1 MNDHELEILLRDI
14 ESDRVE
20 RKASIADRERICE
33 AICAFA
39 NDLPNHQKPG
49 VIFVGIHDNGNCAHL
64 PIDDKL
70 LLTLS
75 ELRSNGNILPFPTM
89 TVQKRT
95 LKACEVAVII
105 VEPSDAPPMR
115 FRGRTWIRVGP
126 RRAVATQEEERRLS
140 EKRRS
145 HDLPFDIRPLPSA
158 RLDDLDQDM
167 FSRVY
172 LPAALSADIL
182 EQNNRTIQQ
191 QLTSMRFASTGST
204 IVPTVLGMLVI
215 GNDPIQFVLGAYIQ
229 FLRIDGTELTDPIR
243 NQAQINGPLPHIL
256 RQLDEILQVNI
267 SIATNITAEPIE
279 IRHPDYPLVA
289 LQQLTR
295 NAILHRTYDGTN
307 APVRISWFSD
317 RIEIQNPGGPFGQ
330 VTTHNFG
337 RPGITDYRN
346 PHIADAMKNLGF
358 VQRFGIGIALARKE
372 LQRNNNPPLEFYVDD
387 TYIVA
392 TIRSQH

>member
-1 MNDHELEILLRDI
+1 MDDLELEALLSDI

-39 NDLPNHQKPG
+39 NDLPNHRKPG
-49 VIFVGIHDNGNCAHL
+49 VIFIGIHDNGSCANL
-64 PIDDKL
+64 PIDDRL

-89 TVQKRT
+89 TVQKRMLT
-95 LKACEVAVII
+95 GCEVAVIT

-126 RRAVATQEEERRLS
+126 RRAVATQEEERRLA

-145 HDLPFDIRPLPSA
+145 HDLPFDIRPLSGA
-158 RLDDLDQDM
+158 SLDDLDQNL

-172 LPAALSADIL
+172 LPATLPEDIL
-182 EQNNRTIQQ
+182 EENNRSIEQ
-191 QLTSMRFASTGST
+191 QLTSMRFASAGS
-204 IVPTVLGMLVI
+204 IVIPTVLGMLVI
-215 GNDPIQFVLGAYIQ
+215 GKDPIQFIPGAYIQ
-229 FLRIDGTELTDPIR
+229 FLRIDGTEITDPIR
-243 NQAQINGPLPHIL
+243 SQKQIDGPLSEVL
-256 RQLDEILQVNI
+256 RELDELLQVNI
-267 SIATNITAEPIE
+267 TRESNFTAGPTE
-279 IRHPDYPLVA
+279 IRNADYPIVA

-295 NAILHRTYDGTN
+295 NAILHRTYESTN
-307 APVRISWFSD
+307 APIRISWFSD

-330 VTTHNFG
+330 VNTHNFG
-337 RPGITDYRN
+337 TPGITDYRN
-346 PHIADAMKNLGF
+346 PHVADAMKNLGY

-372 LQRNNNPPLEFYVDD
+372 LQKNSNPPLEFRADD
-387 TYIVA
+387 TNIL
-392 TIRSQH
+392 TIIRSRS